1 MCHLFSILILMV
13 RLNITKN
20 VKGISLKTQELFL
33 LVFLTR
39 YLDLFF
45 GHFVSVYNTIMKITY
60 IATSATIVYYIR
72 EVNPWQRTYRE
83 EVKHE
88 DTFQVS
94 QFTWVSFLDCHNVFF
109 V

>member
-1 MCHLFSILILMV
+1 MNIFRFCGDMSHLFSILILMV
-13 RLNITKN
+13 RLSITKN

-39 YLDLFF
+39 YVDLFF
-45 GHFVSVYNTIMKITY
+45 GHYVSLYNTVMKITY
-60 IATSATIVYYIR
+60 ITTSALIVYYIR

-88 DTFQVS
+88 DTFQV
-94 QFTWVSFLDCHNVFF
+94 C
-109 V
+109 